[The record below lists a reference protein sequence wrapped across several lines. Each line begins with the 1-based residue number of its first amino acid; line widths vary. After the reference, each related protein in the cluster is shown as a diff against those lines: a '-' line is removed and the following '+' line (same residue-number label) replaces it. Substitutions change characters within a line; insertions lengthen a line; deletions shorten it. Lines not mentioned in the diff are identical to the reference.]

1 MQSYTPSS
9 AMMHRVLRFAVVTA
23 MWVLVVTG
31 LSTFGFFYIMTPTRW
46 FYVNATD
53 FLSWRSSLVLQ
64 YTFVNATTGKVTPLL
79 PNTYSFIL
87 IWQWCAT
94 LAAALGAAGLLWE
107 YSSANKRA
115 QPASS
120 ARYGMHAQFRR
131 RRSPSC
137 ITWISK
143 GAVRIRRLLQWQV
156 PPRGLWRKVLGP
168 DGLSVLDLILL
179 LLWFG
184 LHIMW
189 LREMTMK
196 TLDARR
202 APAAVKVVSTTVKSN
217 SSATLK
223 SNTTATRATNSS
235 SALPSP
241 SPPSFNSSSG
251 VNLNK
256 VTAAPARLR
265 SQLEVTNTTGT
276 TPTIISSNRTL
287 NSTKSNY
294 TTTITHVTT
303 KNSTSTSTATKTTT
317 LKPLP
322 REVQNSMAKYTGMV
336 GNFDLLMLFFP
347 LPRCNFLH
355 WLLQSDFPRMVKYHR
370 WLGHGTLMMYSL
382 HGIIYM
388 ALWTKDGTLSANMQW
403 SMNSYVNNIA
413 GLISLIAG
421 WILWVTSIPYIRRRF
436 FNLFYASHIGGTVVF
451 MLFAFMHRKDIA
463 PWVMPG
469 IFLYLLDVVLRT
481 LQQAFNST
489 SITASASVGPEAPA
503 AAFLS
508 PHGNILT
515 LTIQCD
521 KSLSW
526 SGLDIVF
533 LNVPEI
539 SWWQWHPF
547 TLATSSVAGGPE
559 TKMVLHIKTYNHWT
573 QRLVA
578 RLATNTDS
586 LKLYVSGP
594 YHGAHR
600 KWITNFDRHIFVAGG
615 IGVTP
620 VLGML
625 QDLIARRRAMAANSD
640 LKPAGRVSLIWLS
653 RSRDELATMPY
664 DVLQEASKTGAD
676 AWLDLQLY
684 LTSPDQQQQEEEDG
698 RDPVIVQE
706 NAAQGGER
714 SRRNSNVLLQTAVS
728 IPLGGRLGVDGVR
741 PSGDSL
747 GTTTTSSKSCT
758 AARPLAHP
766 YMLNP
771 QLWAVAVVL
780 CFAGG
785 FAGFICSQAYDAHIS
800 RTVAVRNDYAH
811 VGMLQF
817 AALGLGATL
826 PPALLMLAAHM
837 LLRIKSWRRCTADA
851 EAAGSEQSKHCPSTL
866 IDMKDAAASCAAC
879 RVTSILHA
887 RTSVN
892 STVTHL
898 SEDNAMDNSNFASF
912 CDAAAPCGVTG
923 VRVSCNGSK
932 HVPTQGH
939 ICAEPYIKHGRPDL
953 AVLLAAI
960 TRTGSTAAAT
970 AAVTWA
976 HPQPA
981 PNPNTLVAEPQQLS
995 RLDNQNP
1002 TPGTPRDPI
1011 PRGNDVA
1018 GDQSL
1023 PQPPLAPLPPLPPP
1037 PPQDAYTDQDPSDL
1051 RVAVFVA
1058 GPRLLVETVEE
1069 RCARLNGVW
1078 GRKGRCYLELHPLTH
1093 EL

>member
-1 MQSYTPSS
+1 MQINTPPST
-9 AMMHRVLRFAVVTA
+9 MMHRVLRFAVVTA
-23 MWVLVVTG
+23 MWVLVVSG
-31 LSTFGFFYIMTPTRW
+31 LSTFAFFYIMTPTRW
-46 FYVNATD
+46 FYVNATG
-53 FLSWRSSLVLQ
+53 FIKWRSSLVLQ

-94 LAAALGAAGLLWE
+94 LAAALGAAGLLWV
-107 YSSANKRA
+107 YSSANKPA

-120 ARYGMHAQFRR
+120 VRFVTNGPFRG
-131 RRSPSC
+131 RRSSSC

-143 GAVRIRRLLQWQV
+143 GAARIRRLLRWQV

-168 DGLSVLDLILL
+168 DGLSMLDLILL
-179 LLWFG
+179 LLWIG

-217 SSATLK
+217 SSATFK
-223 SNTTATRATNSS
+223 NNTTATRLTNNSS
-235 SALPSP
+235 SAVPSV
-241 SPPSFNSSSG
+241 NSSTVR
-251 VNLNK
+251 VNLSN
-256 VTAAPARLR
+256 VTAGPARHR
-265 SQLEVTNTTGT
+265 SLLEVINSTT
-276 TPTIISSNRTL
+276 TL
-287 NSTKSNY
+287 NNTKSNY
-294 TTTITHVTT
+294 TTITNATT
-303 KNSTSTSTATKTTT
+303 KTSTSTSTATKTTT

-355 WLLQSDFPRMVKYHR
+355 WLLQSDFPGMVKYHR

-388 ALWTKDGTLSANMQW
+388 ALWTKDGTLSTNMQW
-403 SMNSYVNNIA
+403 SMNSYVNNVA

-436 FNLFYASHIGGTVVF
+436 FNLFYASHIGGTVVL

-489 SITASASVGPEAPA
+489 SITASASVGPGAPA
-503 AAFLS
+503 TAFLS

-515 LTIQCD
+515 LTIKCD

-625 QDLIARRRAMAANSD
+625 QDLIARRRVTEANTDS
-640 LKPAGRVSLIWLS
+640 KPVGRVSLIWLS

-664 DVLQEASKTGAD
+664 DVLQEASKTGPD

-684 LTSPDQQQQEEEDG
+684 LTTPDQQQQQEEEDG
-698 RDPVIVQE
+698 RDPVTAQE
-706 NAAQGGER
+706 NAAQTGGR
-714 SRRNSNVLLQTAVS
+714 PRRNSNCPVQTAVLV
-728 IPLGGRLGVDGVR
+728 PVGGRLGVDVVQ
-741 PSGDSL
+741 PSGDDSL
-747 GTTTTSSKSCT
+747 STNTTSSKNST

-766 YMLNP
+766 YMVNP
-771 QLWAVAVVL
+771 LLWAVAVVL

-800 RTVAVRNDYAH
+800 RTVAVRNDYTH

-826 PPALLMLAAHM
+826 PPALLMLAAH
-837 LLRIKSWRRCTADA
+837 LFLQIKSWRRCTADA
-851 EAAGSEQSKHCPSTL
+851 DAAGSEQSKHCPNTL
-866 IDMKDAAASCAAC
+866 MDMTDAAASCAAC

-892 STVTHL
+892 STATHV
-898 SEDNAMDNSNFASF
+898 SEDNAIDNSNFASF
-912 CDAAAPCGVTG
+912 CDAGGPGGVTGG
-923 VRVSCNGSK
+923 VRVSCNASK
-932 HVPTQGH
+932 HVRTQGH

-953 AVLLAAI
+953 AVLLEAVA
-960 TRTGSTAAAT
+960 RTGSAAAA
-970 AAVTWA
+970 AAVTCD
-976 HPQPA
+976 HPRPA
-981 PNPNTLVAEPQQLS
+981 PSPNTLVAEPQFT
-995 RLDNQNP
+995 RIDHQNP
-1002 TPGTPRDPI
+1002 TPGRDSLPL
-1011 PRGNDVA
+1011 GDAAA
-1018 GDQSL
+1018 GDKSL
-1023 PQPPLAPLPPLPPP
+1023 PQLPPP
-1037 PPQDAYTDQDPSDL
+1037 LLQPLQPQDAFADQNPSEL